1 MTESHDPVRLRW
13 LVLGVFVLSSAI
25 NYLDRQALAAL
36 APVVCSE
43 FHLSNTQYGFIQMA
57 FNLTY
62 AAMAPVAGLLI
73 DRFGLN
79 LTISVAVSLW
89 SCAGIVTGFT
99 RGLGGLM
106 RCRAVLGVAEAAG
119 IPAAGK
125 AIHQYLAPAER
136 AMGNAVNQAGVSLG
150 AVIAPPLATC
160 IAVQWGWRH
169 AFVLTGILGLLWIPL
184 WHWTARR
191 SPAPPLSKPAG
202 AGGWGLSRDRRLWVF
217 MTANALS
224 MIGYALWLG
233 WTTKYLVDARGL
245 TLVESAWIAWLPP
258 LFATVGGFAGGWLS
272 LRIVR
277 RGVAPLHARFR
288 VCLAASAVALLGAAV
303 PAAPGA
309 LLAASAIS
317 LSICAVAAFSVNM
330 YTMPLDAFGGARAAF
345 AVSMLTGSYGAVS
358 AVISPAFGWLIDHYG
373 YTPVTTIAALAPVAA
388 CIVLR
393 GSRAVR

>member
-1 MTESHDPVRLRW
+1 MIDPRHAARFRW
-13 LVLGVFVLSSAI
+13 LVLAVFVLSSAI

-43 FHLSNTQYGFIQMA
+43 YHLSNTQYGFIQTA

-62 AAMAPVAGLLI
+62 AVSAPLSGLLI

-79 LTISVAVSLW
+79 RTISLAVGLW
-89 SCAGIVTGFT
+89 SCAGIATGLT
-99 RGLGGLM
+99 RGLGGLL

-125 AIHQYLAPAER
+125 AIHQHLAPAER

-150 AVIAPPLATC
+150 AIAAPPLATWV
-160 IAVQWGWRH
+160 ALRWGWRE
-169 AFVLTGILGLLWIPL
+169 AFVVTGILGLLWIPL
-184 WHWTARR
+184 WLWISRR
-191 SPAPPLSKPAG
+191 SPATPAPKPAG
-202 AGGWGLSRDRRLWVF
+202 ASGRELLRDRRLWRF
-217 MTANALS
+217 MAANALS
-224 MIGYALWLG
+224 MIGYALWMG

-277 RGVAPLHARFR
+277 RGRPPLEARFR
-288 VCLAASAVALLGAAV
+288 VCLAASAVALFGGAV
-303 PAAPGA
+303 PAAPTAG
-309 LLAASAIS
+309 LAAAAIS

-358 AVISPAFGWLIDHYG
+358 ALISPVFGWLIDHHG
-373 YTPVTTIAALAPVAA
+373 YTPVTTMAALAPAAA
-388 CIVLR
+388 CAVLWSAR
-393 GSRAVR
+393 PAR